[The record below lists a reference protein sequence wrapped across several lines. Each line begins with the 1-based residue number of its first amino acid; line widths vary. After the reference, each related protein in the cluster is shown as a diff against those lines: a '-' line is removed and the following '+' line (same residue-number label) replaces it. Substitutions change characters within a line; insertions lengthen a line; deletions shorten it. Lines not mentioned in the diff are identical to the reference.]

1 MMTTVVSSFRIKPP
15 RRCSPT
21 QASHLDESNAR
32 RIFQG
37 FSPAA
42 LLARNQQAR
51 ASDARMKRSPGAH
64 SPLCRRTSSHNSPAL
79 AGLLHTRAGLL
90 SNWAGS
96 SRGKD
101 SHSRSS
107 RTTKRQLSPTATAC
121 QESRRELSGAAPMV
135 SPNRVANAP
144 ALAFASPCHGM
155 RSHGTQARHSSCADA
170 SQSRRES
177 SVRPQRSGGRATK
190 APVRIFAHSLAKA
203 DSLAPSEMA
212 TRTRPRPDTPIR

>member
-1 MMTTVVSSFRIKPP
+1 
-15 RRCSPT
+15 
-21 QASHLDESNAR
+21 
-32 RIFQG
+32 
-37 FSPAA
+37 
-42 LLARNQQAR
+42 
-51 ASDARMKRSPGAH
+51 MKRSPGAH

-203 DSLAPSEMA
+203 DSLAPSEDGYPGHA
-212 TRTRPRPDTPIR
+212 PAGYSDSVRIYYPESVFVFVRTVASLRQPELSRKLQCNSRPPNRCRSDGPVWRSGGP